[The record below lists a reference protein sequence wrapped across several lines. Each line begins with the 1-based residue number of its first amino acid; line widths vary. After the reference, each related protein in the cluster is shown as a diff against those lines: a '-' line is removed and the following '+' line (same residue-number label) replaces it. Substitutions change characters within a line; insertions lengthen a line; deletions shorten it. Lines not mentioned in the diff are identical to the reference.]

1 MVTTSIR
8 SEIENMLT
16 DLWIEA
22 GRKEIERVKN

>member
-8 SEIENMLT
+8 NEIDSMLT